1 MWQDENLKSHIET
14 STTLKTSTV
23 VIAEWNMN
31 TPDNIHLLGN
41 YRNRVKPRGVD
52 DADYKDLISYFDE
65 TDSANFYTDATN
77 ADIKFD
83 GGFDDDDVPQIF
95 KVNNDK
101 MKQLFSLEDCIKPF
115 RPRSGINKAM
125 YFAGSNFNNFSTA
138 ALTQSDNSS
147 VSTIDRASY
156 NFVQRPRY
164 YPPTREDLFK
174 YWTSYRVE
182 DGIERGISN
191 IVKDGINY
199 IDDAVPFVVYK
210 TPVFANR
217 LVVKMQTNTGSVNLG
232 PFISN
237 GVSVADPL
245 YGASK
250 RTVPLNWKIQV
261 LRDSNVWTTVKEFN
275 ANSTRADGSSIVGD
289 DGHVELS
296 YGLKIPAQFKDSFRF
311 IKKIRSSS
319 LRPETATHGDAW
331 LITDGKTRGTLSIWN
346 ENVKNFEDSAPQYT
360 WELSA
365 DRLYNDTHFVT
376 SLVNPEFFTEN
387 DKTVYRQLDLFRG
400 IRIVADT
407 MNRVDSTFDLIEMS
421 PRLSINISDYTTGFS
436 IKKTLADL
444 NDISVPVGQL
454 LASTGSIE
462 IMDDEKAFNPNNS
475 NSLVG
480 KYLSNN
486 VKFVMYDGIRDVP
499 ETIDGITTEIDYYI
513 PLKTLYS
520 ASIPKVD
527 VSTGKVSVELR
538 DFYFYLESN
547 TAPELLLRDISLS
560 YAVSILL
567 DNIGFSNYVFKRIG
581 EETDP
586 IIPFFFVAPNQTV
599 AEVLNQLAQATQTAM
614 FFDEYNNFIVMSK
627 NYITALEDERTTA
640 TALTSNYANGIQ
652 PNILEIAANDKK
664 IFNNGRINYT
674 ERYIQRSYGSI
685 KQSTMIDADKTWIY
699 KPVELWQASG
709 TEVTKTI
716 NSQVA
721 MMSDYTLGAYP
732 LTDSITVEP
741 PKVVNHLLVNNI
753 INLGEGVFFLTRYQ
767 GYLYANGEIIR
778 YDAAQFSVPGYGNVW
793 ISSNEEYQKY
803 FSNLVFN
810 GKIYPTGLIRIY
822 SEPYYETV
830 NGITMMKNG
839 AVSKH
844 GRGQFGTD
852 ITSHPAGL
860 SSYWSANE
868 NVRGCTMDASLLFTT
883 EDVINYPATS
893 IGEAGLDNARA
904 LKSFRTGII
913 RNLLS
918 TNYRTETEVNK
929 LKSVQAGTLQ
939 SSALVMTGPTFDVG
953 EKALNSISYVYKNL
967 KSPTTPVDG
976 IISAATADYKHFG
989 TRMRII
995 GKIEVGDQRSQT
1007 PLGSMPYYTAPGS
1020 VASQSLTIS
1029 GGGGGISV
1037 LLNPKT
1043 NVGYYFELSALTE
1056 KNIQDYMT
1064 LDAAGNPVN
1073 MISNVLFYKI
1083 VQKTGTTEAVP
1094 VKLWGGQTNVAV
1106 DNGKFTGQYRTTG
1119 ESNPTVYDL
1128 SVEYRDISST
1138 HRKFYLYIDNNLVK
1152 VVDDF
1157 EPLPAYNNVALFVR
1171 GTSRVMFENVYALS
1185 DNYSNNTMFPSTK
1198 VIADAFGDKEIN
1210 ATEALR
1216 KYAVSG
1222 FVQAAYLSEISA
1234 QKPTGYKMYFEEF
1247 GTILREAAYFNIKYD
1262 KAWPALYAKLSPS
1275 FNKMKSYVTSGFM
1288 ANAYGA
1294 EFLVFNATDTV
1305 LPMDEQTGNYL
1316 KIQGVTFTQDTTH
1329 ELSVDKFLEKR
1340 SDFSD
1345 PELKGT
1351 RVLRSPEI
1359 FEEKFNEIKL
1369 SRMTHGNNDFTIE
1382 SQYIQTQDQAEGLM
1396 DWIINRIM
1404 KPKKTIGVKIFSN
1417 PMLQLGD
1424 IVTLEYSRDGI
1435 DLLGSSGDRFII
1447 YSIEYSKGVG
1457 GPDMTVYLCEI

>member
-1 MWQDENLKSHIET
+1 MWQDETLKSHIET
-14 STTLKTSTV
+14 SATIKTSSV

-31 TPDNIHLLGN
+31 TPDNVKLLGN
-41 YRNRVKPRGVD
+41 YRNRVKSRGVD
-52 DADYKDLISYFDE
+52 DADYKYLIDYFDE
-65 TDSANFYTDATN
+65 TDSANFYSDATN

-83 GGFDDDDVPQIF
+83 GGYDDDGVPQLF

-138 ALTQSDNSS
+138 ALTQ
-147 VSTIDRASY
+147 VETATTSTIDKASY

-164 YPPTREDLFK
+164 YPPSKDDIFK

-182 DGIERGISN
+182 DGFERGISN
-191 IVKDGINY
+191 IVQEGINY
-199 IDDAVPFVVYK
+199 IDDAAPFVVYK
-210 TPVFANR
+210 SPIFANR

-237 GVSVADPL
+237 GASINDPL
-245 YGASK
+245 YGASR
-250 RTVPLNWKIQV
+250 RTVPLVWKVQV
-261 LRDSNVWTTVKEFN
+261 LKGNNSWVTVKSFDSD
-275 ANSTRADGSSIVGD
+275 STRADGSAIVGD
-289 DGHVELS
+289 DGYVELS
-296 YGLKIPAQFKDSFRF
+296 YGLKVPAKFRNSFRF
-311 IKKIRSSS
+311 IKKIKSES
-319 LRPETATHGDAW
+319 LRPTHGTHGDAW
-331 LITDGKTRGTLSIWN
+331 LITNGSTRGVLSIWN
-346 ENVKNFEDSAPQYT
+346 ETDKAFENAAPEYS
-360 WELSA
+360 WDISS
-365 DRLYNDTHFVT
+365 DRLYNETHFVT
-376 SLVNPEFFTEN
+376 SLVDPEFFVEN
-387 DKTVYRQLDLFRG
+387 DTKVYRQVDLFSG
-400 IRIVADT
+400 IRIVAET
-407 MNRVDSTFDLIEMS
+407 MNRQDVSFDLIEMS
-421 PRLSINISDYTTGFS
+421 PRLSINLSDYVTSFS
-436 IKKTLADL
+436 LKKTLADL
-444 NDISVPVGQL
+444 NDISVPVGQV
-454 LASTGSIE
+454 LASTGSME
-462 IMDDEKAFNPNNS
+462 IMDDEKAFNPNNPD
-475 NSLVG
+475 SLVS
-480 KYLSNN
+480 KYVSNN
-486 VKFVMYDGIRDVP
+486 VKFVIYDGVKDVSQDV
-499 ETIDGITTEIDYYI
+499 DGITTDIDFYI

-527 VSTGKVSVELR
+527 VSTGKVSLELR
-538 DFYFYLESN
+538 DFFFYLESN
-547 TAPELLLRDISLS
+547 SAPELLLRDISLS
-560 YAVSILL
+560 YAISILL
-567 DNIGFSNYVFKRIG
+567 DNVGFSNYVFRRIG

-599 AEVLNQLAQATQTAM
+599 AEVLSQLATATQTAM

-627 NYITALEDERTTA
+627 KYITALADERETS
-640 TALTSNYANGIQ
+640 TALLSNYKDGLQ
-652 PNILEIAANDKK
+652 PNIIDLASNDKK
-664 IFNNGRINYT
+664 VFNNGRINYT

-685 KQSTMIDADKTWIY
+685 KQSTLIDNDKTWIY

-721 MMSDYTLGAYP
+721 MMSDYVLGAYP
-732 LTDSITVEP
+732 LNDSITVEP

-803 FSNLVFN
+803 FSNLAFN
-810 GKIYPTGLIRIY
+810 GKIYPTGLVRIY
-822 SEPYYETV
+822 SEPYYETI

-839 AVSKH
+839 AVQKH
-844 GRGQFGTD
+844 GRAQFGTT

-868 NVRGCTMDASLLFTT
+868 NVRGCIMDSSLLFNTSDT
-883 EDVINYPATS
+883 LNIPATTL
-893 IGEAGLDNARA
+893 GEAGLDNARA
-904 LKSFRTGII
+904 LKSYRNGII
-913 RNLLS
+913 RNMLS

-929 LKSVQAGTLQ
+929 LKSTLTGTLQ
-939 SSALVMTGPTFDVG
+939 SSALVMTGPTFEVG
-953 EKALNSISYVYKNL
+953 EKPLNSISYVYKNL
-967 KSPTTPVDG
+967 TSPDTAVDG
-976 IISAATADYKHFG
+976 VISATTAKYKHFG

-995 GKIEVGDQRSQT
+995 GKLEVGDQRSQT
-1007 PLGSMPYYTAPGS
+1007 ALGSMPYYSAPGS
-1020 VASQSLTIS
+1020 IASQSLTIS

-1043 NVGYYFELSALTE
+1043 NVGYYFELAALTE
-1056 KNIQDYMT
+1056 KNIEDYMS
-1064 LDAAGNPVN
+1064 LDSSGNPVN
-1073 MISNVLFYKI
+1073 TISNVLFYK
-1083 VQKTGTTEAVP
+1083 VAQKAGTTEAVP
-1094 VKLWGGQTNVAV
+1094 VKLWGGTTDVVV
-1106 DNGKFTGQYRTTG
+1106 DDGRFTGQYRTTG
-1119 ESNPTVYDL
+1119 ESAPSVYDL
-1128 SVEYRDISST
+1128 SVEYRDISNT
-1138 HRKFYLYIDNNLVK
+1138 HRKFYLYINNNLVK
-1152 VVDDF
+1152 VVDDY
-1157 EPLPAYNNVALFVR
+1157 EPLPAYNNMALFVR
-1171 GTSRVMFENVYALS
+1171 GSSRVMFENVYALS

-1198 VIADAFGDKEIN
+1198 VIADSFGDKEIN

-1222 FVQAAYLSEISA
+1222 FVQASYLSEISA
-1234 QKPTGYKMYFEEF
+1234 QKPTGYNMYFEEF

-1275 FNKMKSYVTSGFM
+1275 FNKMKTYVTSGFI

-1305 LPMDEQTGNYL
+1305 LPMDAETGNYL

-1329 ELSVDKFLEKR
+1329 ELSVDKFLEKK

-1404 KPKKTIGVKIFSN
+1404 KPKKTLGVKIFAN

-1424 IVTLEYSRDGI
+1424 IVTVEYSRDGI
-1435 DLLGSSGDRFII
+1435 DLLGSSDSRFII
-1447 YSIEYSKGVG
+1447 YSIEHQKGVG